1 MITDREN
8 TFFDNLLPGASATP
22 FGHVVKINNRQMVP
36 SLRPYVNVETPV
48 NNATSLRLQLVSSA
62 AADLSSPTTMWDT
75 GVVALADFNAA
86 RRLVGSLPAVPAAH
100 QYIGFILTVAGT
112 APTVGGLTAGLAEAT
127 TIEDAPRPTYHTG
140 LSA

>member
-22 FGHVVKINNRQMVP
+22 FGDVLRVNNRQMVP
-36 SLRPYVNVETPV
+36 SLRPYVNVETAV

-62 AADLSSPTTMWDT
+62 ADDLSSPNVMWDT

-86 RRLVGSLPAVPAAH
+86 RRHVGALPAIPEAH
-100 QYIGFILTVAGT
+100 EYIGWVLTVAGV

-127 TIEDAPRPTYHTG
+127 TIEDAARPAYHTG
-140 LSA
+140 LA